1 MKFFA
6 SLTNSG
12 CESRMAEFDVIVYS
26 GGSVPVSKISNKQI
40 ENSHKSQFLNCI

>member
-12 CESRMAEFDVIVYS
+12 CESRMAEFDVIVYI
-26 GGSVPVSKISNKQI
+26 GGTVPVSKSVISRLRIHIKAN
-40 ENSHKSQFLNCI
+40 F